1 MNLSSDQTEVA
12 YNCVAAVMRGFTTA
26 QPPWA
31 VQHLYD
37 ELNREVR
44 ALSRPGRQ
52 SGCSGEQSEPER
64 LLSSRQVA
72 KMLGCS
78 KRHVNRQ
85 AEALGAV
92 NIDGTNVFREAAILE
107 HLEGRDLD

>member
-1 MNLSSDQTEVA
+1 MKLCSDHIEVA

-31 VQHLYD
+31 VQHPYD

-44 ALSRPGRQ
+44 AMSHTGHE
-52 SGCSGEQSEPER
+52 SGCGREESEPER

-72 KMLGCS
+72 SMLGCT
-78 KRHVNRQ
+78 KRHVNRR

-92 NIDGTNVFREAAILE
+92 NIDGTNVFRESEILE
-107 HLEGRDLD
+107 HLEGRDD